1 MMLFNYPTKKALKEA
16 IGQNL
21 CYTETFLF
29 APEYVA
35 SGSITGAHAGPYQG
49 NVREYF
55 ATVTLKNNKIVKVV

>member
-21 CYTETFLF
+21 CYTETSFGS
-29 APEYVA
+29 EYVA